1 MEIDSTKISNLR
13 RILDQKHQHYDQ
25 IDFIAKDPI
34 AVPHRIQRQQDI
46 EIAAFFAAI
55 LAWGNRTMIL
65 RNANRIMGWM
75 DESPHDFL
83 LNHKAEDLKPLL
95 HFVHRTFN
103 ATDLLYSIEF
113 LKTHYQSNSSLE
125 SAFFPKHLS
134 FNVQEGLIYFHHY
147 FFSLPDAPD
156 RTRKHIANP
165 ERKSA
170 CKRLNMFLRWM
181 VRQDSVVDF
190 GIWKRISANELRCPL
205 DTHVGDVARKLGLL
219 VRKQSDWKAALE
231 LTTNLRLLDPNDPVK
246 YDFALFGMGDEEK
259 W

>member
-1 MEIDSTKISNLR
+1 MVIENSKISNLR
-13 RILDQKHQHYDQ
+13 RILDLKHQHYDQ
-25 IDFIAKDPI
+25 VDFIAKDPV
-34 AVPHRIQRQQDI
+34 AVPHRFQKIQDI

-65 RNANRIMGWM
+65 RNANRIMDWM
-75 DESPHDFL
+75 DESPHEFI
-83 LNHKAEDLKPLL
+83 LNHKAEDLKPFL
-95 HFVHRTFN
+95 HFAHRTFN

-113 LKTHYQSNSSLE
+113 LNAHYKSNSSLE
-125 SAFFPKHLS
+125 FAFFPENTS
-134 FNVQEGLIYFHHY
+134 FTVQEGLIHFHHY

-181 VRQDSVVDF
+181 VRQNSAVDF
-190 GIWKRISANELRCPL
+190 GIWNQVAASELICPL

-219 VRKQSDWKAALE
+219 ERKQSDWKAAME
-231 LTTNLRLLDPNDPVK
+231 LTENLRLLDPNDPAK
-246 YDFALFGMGDEEK
+246 YDFALFGMGAEEK